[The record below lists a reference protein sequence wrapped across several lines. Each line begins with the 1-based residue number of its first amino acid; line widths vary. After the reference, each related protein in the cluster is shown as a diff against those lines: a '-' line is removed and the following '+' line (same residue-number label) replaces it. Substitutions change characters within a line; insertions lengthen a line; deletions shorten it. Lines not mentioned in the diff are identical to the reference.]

1 MQRKPRYNKFSDYL
15 KERFGE
21 KVYKVS
27 VDAGFSCPN
36 RDGKLSEEG
45 CVFCDN
51 RTFNAY
57 FGHKPVPLK
66 EQIANGI
73 KFGGSRY
80 RAKKFLVYFQA
91 NTNTYASIEELKNIY
106 DTINEFS
113 NVVGLMIGTR
123 PDCIDENILDLI
135 ESYSVNYEVWLEYG
149 LQSIHDKTLKLIN
162 RNHTYKDFLKAY
174 ELTKGRN
181 IKICPH
187 VILGLPH
194 ESNSDMLETAKEIA
208 RLKPDAVKIH
218 PLHIVK
224 GTALEKIY
232 KKDKFKIY
240 SLGEY
245 FDLLIEFLRRLY
257 PKTIIAR
264 LTADCPRKLLVE
276 PFWLEEKARFI
287 QLLDKEMAKR
297 KVFQGDLYQSSTAA
311 VEQEKGK

>member
-1 MQRKPRYNKFSDYL
+1 MQRRPRYNKFSSYL

-36 RDGKLSEEG
+36 KDGKFSNEG
-45 CVFCDN
+45 CIFCDN

-57 FGHKPVPLK
+57 YGHKPVSLR

-73 KFGGSRY
+73 KFGRSRY

-91 NTNTYASIEELKNIY
+91 NTNTYASLEELKNIY
-106 DTINEFS
+106 DSVSEFE
-113 NVVGLMIGTR
+113 NVAGLMIGTR
-123 PDCIDENILDLI
+123 PDCIDNEILDLI
-135 ESYSVNYEVWLEYG
+135 ESYSVRYEVWLEYG
-149 LQSIHDKTLKLIN
+149 LQSIHEKTLKLIN

-174 ELTKGRN
+174 DLTKNRN
-181 IKICPH
+181 IKVCPH

-194 ESNSDMLETAKEIA
+194 ESREDMLKTAKEIA

-218 PLHIVK
+218 PLYIVK
-224 GTALEKIY
+224 DTNLEKLY
-232 KKDKFKIY
+232 QKDKFKIY

-245 FDLLIEFLRRLY
+245 FNLLIEFLRYLH
-257 PKTIIAR
+257 PETIIAR
-264 LTADCPRKLLVE
+264 LTADCPRKLLIV
-276 PFWLEEKARFI
+276 PDWLEEKARFI

-297 KVFQGDLYQSSTAA
+297 EVSQGDLHK
-311 VEQEKGK
+311 EG